1 MTRCHEYSDSPFEL
15 NLLQRFFFP
24 ANIPGAETDTSK
36 PSRRRLSKGWP
47 GPAHWALLAVLAA
60 LLTLTLAACTGRDI
74 GGVASGWNAL
84 TASDGVVYVGT
95 KDGQVQA
102 LRDGDS
108 DVPVGL
114 WRFPRSDSNSSE
126 DLRGVFGAPL
136 VAEGLLFVAGE
147 NGFLYALDPE
157 NGSSD
162 DRGWRRPRGQPQGI
176 APLVAGPAYDPINR
190 LVLAPSED
198 GRLYAYVADSGE
210 DAETWA
216 GPFQAGDKIWSSPV
230 VGTLDGIAM
239 AWFGSHDHHVY
250 AINVSTGEEIWS
262 HRTGGVVAGRP
273 LLFDGMVIAGSFDKK
288 LYALDARDGSLLW
301 EFEGNNWFWA
311 GAVTNGG
318 TVFAPNMD
326 GRIYALDRDGIL
338 QWEYDSGAP
347 IVSRPVLVPAGLAAA
362 NRNGELILLDVSRSA
377 SQREL
382 RKLTLG
388 SAEITAP
395 LYAVADSIFVG
406 SQDGS
411 VRRVDATTR
420 RPLEEWWCWHP
431 ENDNNR
437 CN

>member
-114 WRFPRSDSNSSE
+114 WRFPHSDSNSSE

-136 VAEGLLFVAGE
+136 VAEGLLFVAAE

-301 EFEGNNWFWA
+301 EFEGDNWFWA

>member
-1 MTRCHEYSDSPFEL
+1 MTRCHKYSDSPFEL
-15 NLLQRFFFP
+15 NLLHRFILP
-24 ANIPGAETDTSK
+24 ANIPGAGIFRGDSPPLPPE
-36 PSRRRLSKGWP
+36 SRQPR
-47 GPAHWALLAVLAA
+47 PARWAFRAALTALLILM
-60 LLTLTLAACTGRDI
+60 LTACVGGDI
-74 GGVASGWNAL
+74 GGVSSGWNAL

-95 KDGQVQA
+95 KGGQVQA

-108 DVPVGL
+108 DVPATL
-114 WRFPRSDSNSSE
+114 WRFPRSDSGSSE
-126 DLRGVFGAPL
+126 DLRGVFGTPL
-136 VAEGLLFVAGE
+136 VAENLLFVAAE
-147 NGFLYALDPE
+147 SGFLYALDPE

-162 DRGWRRPRGQPQGI
+162 DRGWRRPRGQPQDL
-176 APLVAGPAYDPINR
+176 APLVAGPAYDPING

-198 GRLYAYVADSGE
+198 GKLYAYIADSGE
-210 DAETWA
+210 EAETWGGA
-216 GPFQAGDKIWSSPV
+216 FQAGDKIWSSPV
-230 VGTLDGIAM
+230 VSTLDGIAM
-239 AWFGSHDHHVY
+239 AWFGSHDHHIH

-262 HRTGGVVAGRP
+262 YRTGGVVAGRP

-288 LYALDARDGSLLW
+288 LHALDARDGSLLW
-301 EFEGNNWFWA
+301 DFEAGNWFWA
-311 GAVTNGG
+311 GAVTNGDSI
-318 TVFAPNMD
+318 FAPNMD
-326 GRIYALDRDGIL
+326 GSIYALSRDGIL

-347 IVSRPVLVPAGLAAA
+347 IVSRPALVPAGLAVA
-362 NRNGELILLDVSRSA
+362 NRNGELILLDLARGA

-395 LYAVADSIFVG
+395 LYAAGDSIFVG

-431 ENDNNR
+431 ENDNHR

>member
-1 MTRCHEYSDSPFEL
+1 M
-15 NLLQRFFFP
+15 
-24 ANIPGAETDTSK
+24 
-36 PSRRRLSKGWP
+36 
-47 GPAHWALLAVLAA
+47 LAFTMV
-60 LLTLTLAACTGRDI
+60 ACTGRDI
-74 GGVASGWNAL
+74 GGVASGWNAV
-84 TASDGVVYVGT
+84 TAADGVVYVGT
-95 KDGQVQA
+95 KDGRVQA
-102 LRDGDS
+102 LQDGDS

-114 WRFPRSDSNSSE
+114 WRFPRSDSDSSE
-126 DLRGVFGAPL
+126 DLRGVFGTPL
-136 VAEGLLFVAGE
+136 VAEGLLFVAAE

-162 DRGWRRPRGQPQGI
+162 DRGWRRPRGRPQGL
-176 APLVAGPAYDPINR
+176 ASLVAGPAYDPINR

-216 GPFQAGDKIWSSPV
+216 GPFRARDKIWSSPAV
-230 VGTLDGIAM
+230 DTLDGIAM
-239 AWFGSHDHHVY
+239 AWFGSHDHHIY

-262 HRTGGVVAGRP
+262 YRTGGVVAGRP
-273 LLFDGMVIAGSFDKK
+273 LLLDGMVIAGSFDKK
-288 LYALDARDGSLLW
+288 IYALDARDGSPLW
-301 EFEGNNWFWA
+301 DFEGDNWFWA
-311 GAVTNGG
+311 GAVTNGD

-326 GRIYALDRDGIL
+326 GSIYALSRDGIL
-338 QWEYDSGAP
+338 QWRYDSGAP
-347 IVSRPVLVPAGLAAA
+347 IVSRPVLVPAGLATA
-362 NRNGELILLDVSRSA
+362 NRNGELILLDVSRGA

-388 SAEITAP
+388 DAEIAAP
-395 LYAVADSIFVG
+395 LHAVGDSIFVG